1 MPTIDERLIECNG
14 ENEIAE
20 NFNRVM
26 ALVDKALDALESQL
40 FKVDFDSDGG
50 SAVNTQFI
58 IKGGKVTEPID
69 PTKAGYTFGGWL
81 VGEGEEQEEYDFTK
95 EVTSHLTL
103 KAKWEEEPEP
113 EPEPEGGGEQNG

>member
-1 MPTIDERLIECNG
+1 MPTIDERLIACNG

-26 ALVDKALDALESQL
+26 SLVDKALDALEGQL

-58 IKGGKVTEPID
+58 IKGGKVTEPTE

-103 KAKWEEEPEP
+103 KAKWE
-113 EPEPEGGGEQNG
+113 